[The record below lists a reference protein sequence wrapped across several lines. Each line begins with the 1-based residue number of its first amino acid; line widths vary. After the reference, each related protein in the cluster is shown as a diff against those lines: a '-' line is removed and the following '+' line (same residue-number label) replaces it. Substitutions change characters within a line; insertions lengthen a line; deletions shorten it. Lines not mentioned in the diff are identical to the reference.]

1 MSGWALSKDSL
12 CVSRW
17 ISGYNLHEE
26 KKMDKNKKDILKE
39 FTDKYAIDSFG
50 IPEEYQGEDPEEE
63 TLISLSEE

>member
-1 MSGWALSKDSL
+1 MSG
-12 CVSRW
+12 C
-17 ISGYNLHEE
+17 NLHEE
-26 KKMDKNKKDILKE
+26 KKMDKKDILKE